1 MINKILAVNKE
12 PAERPSFYVS
22 EQSQQRK
29 FTCLECN
36 EFNDILGQHN
46 IVRNHAGTTHAEILL
61 KEHTD
66 EKIETASI

>member
-1 MINKILAVNKE
+1 MSRSKASRGSSLV
-12 PAERPSFYVS
+12 
-22 EQSQQRK
+22 
-29 FTCLECN
+29 LECN